1 MVSFCLEGIFKE
13 INILYL
19 YMYSLIQYEEIKKT
33 NIMEKIITIKIFSG
47 ETSQKINLIDE

>member
-13 INILYL
+13 INIHYL